1 MASGLYPIILLIGG
15 MKDRYEIELIEK
27 VDFAVTFQKPIFLW
41 YVLLCCHMNIAWDS
55 LVKISLGL
63 KDKNRGNISLT
74 NLSVHALAQQLF
86 INQ

>member
-1 MASGLYPIILLIGG
+1 
-15 MKDRYEIELIEK
+15 
-27 VDFAVTFQKPIFLW
+27 
-41 YVLLCCHMNIAWDS
+41 MNIAWDS